1 MKDVKM
7 MAGYIGWVFGASLGI
22 ALVSV
27 ACQKV
32 VDAVLD

>member
-1 MKDVKM
+1 MKDVKFI
-7 MAGYIGWVFGASLGI
+7 AGYVGWVFGASLGI

-32 VDAVLD
+32 VGAVLK